1 MTEIQGNLKLLI
13 KTWSRD
19 SHGLFDYETSST
31 KTNQLLISNS
41 CKLIRKKNDV
51 RFVQENHEIEFEER
65 ELAKI
70 FFEENKIRISNPLN
84 FGMIPTE
91 NNINDLQNKIWHVIK
106 HDDNYQEGQSSILSG
121 GMYEIKLNEIIKL
134 GRVKY
139 AITEVKIDDNLQTI
153 ENDIEKPVFQ
163 LISEHK

>member
-1 MTEIQGNLKLLI
+1 MTDIQANLKLLI

-41 CKLIRKKNDV
+41 SKLIRKKNDV

-91 NNINDLQNKIWHVIK
+91 SSINDLQNKIWFVIK
-106 HDDNYQEGQSSILSG
+106 HDDNSQESQSSILSA

-139 AITEVKIDDNLQTI
+139 AVTEVKIENNFQTIDNLV
-153 ENDIEKPVFQ
+153 EKPVFQ
-163 LISEHK
+163 LISEHR

>member
-1 MTEIQGNLKLLI
+1 MMEIQGNLKLNI

-19 SHGLFDYETSST
+19 SHGLFDYEASST
-31 KTNQLLISNS
+31 KTNQLIINNN

-51 RFVQENHEIEFEER
+51 RIVQENHEIEFEER

-70 FFEENKIRISNPLN
+70 YFDNLKIVISNPLK
-84 FGMIPTE
+84 FGMNPTE
-91 NNINDLQNKIWHVIK
+91 MNISDLQNKIWYVIK
-106 HDDNYQEGQSSILSG
+106 HDDNSQENFNSIQSN
-121 GMYEIKLNEIIKL
+121 GMHEIKLNEIIKL

-139 AITEVKIDDNLQTI
+139 AITEIKMDQNTQTI
-153 ENDIEKPVFQ
+153 DKNIEKPVFQ

>member
-31 KTNQLLISNS
+31 KTNLLILTNS

-51 RFVQENHEIEFEER
+51 RFVAENHKIEFEER

-70 FFEENKIRISNPLN
+70 SFEESKIKISNPLN

-91 NNINDLQNKIWHVIK
+91 SNINDLQNKIWFVIK
-106 HDDNYQEGQSSILSG
+106 HDDNSQESQSSILSP
-121 GMYEIKLNEIIKL
+121 GMFQINLDEIIKL

-139 AITEVKIDDNLQTI
+139 AVTEVQINHNLKTI
-153 ENDIEKPVFQ
+153 NNHLEKPVFQ
-163 LISEHK
+163 LISEHM

>member
-31 KTNQLLISNS
+31 KTNQLLISSS

-51 RFVQENHEIEFEER
+51 KFVQENHEIEFEER

-70 FFEENKIRISNPLN
+70 FFEENQIRKIQTMPNTLTARTHSK
-84 FGMIPTE
+84 
-91 NNINDLQNKIWHVIK
+91 QQH
-106 HDDNYQEGQSSILSG
+106 
-121 GMYEIKLNEIIKL
+121 
-134 GRVKY
+134 GR
-139 AITEVKIDDNLQTI
+139 
-153 ENDIEKPVFQ
+153 P
-163 LISEHK
+163 